1 MITSDAGRE
10 VDAAL
15 FKLAQRI
22 REEFE
27 EAPGLRIT
35 VIEASRFWGLDEE
48 TCGRARA
55 ALRDRLPQAGPGW
68 TVSQGVAAKLG
79 STSDEE
85 ARLLARFDSGCL
97 RLGCIA
103 VVTKVT

>member
-15 FKLAQRI
+15 FKLAQRL

-48 TCGRARA
+48 TCGRV
-55 ALRDRLPQAGPGW
+55 L
-68 TVSQGVAAKLG
+68 
-79 STSDEE
+79 
-85 ARLLARFDSGCL
+85 ARLFATGFLKQGLDGRYRRA
-97 RLGCIA
+97 
-103 VVTKVT
+103 